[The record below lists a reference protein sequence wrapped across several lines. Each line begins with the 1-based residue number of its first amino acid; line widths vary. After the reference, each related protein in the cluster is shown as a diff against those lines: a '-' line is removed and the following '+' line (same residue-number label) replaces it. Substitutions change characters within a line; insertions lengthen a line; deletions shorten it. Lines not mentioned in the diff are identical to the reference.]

1 MGRRKKDQTEGE
13 QLDLIDVSPANSKEI
28 IKQARIYKKAQA
40 ERCEALAEEVESK
53 QKLLSL
59 IKEAGL
65 KPLEDGVIRFRL
77 DGFTIT
83 VKPRDEL
90 VKVKDDSEDE

>member
-1 MGRRKKDQTEGE
+1 MGRRKKAETEGG
-13 QLDLIDVSPANSKEI
+13 QLDLIDVSPANGKEI

-40 ERCEALAEEVESK
+40 ERIEALAEEVESK
-53 QKLLSL
+53 QKLLAL
-59 IKEAGL
+59 VKEANL

-90 VKVKDDSEDE
+90 VKVKDDSEEE

>member
-1 MGRRKKDQTEGE
+1 MVRRKKDQTEGE
-13 QLDLIDVSPANSKEI
+13 QLDLIDVSPPNSKEI
-28 IKQARIYKKAQA
+28 IKYARIYKKAQA
-40 ERCEALAEEVESK
+40 ERQEALAREVESK

-65 KPLEDGVIRFRL
+65 KPLENGVIRFRL
-77 DGFTIT
+77 DGYTIT

-90 VKVKDDSEDE
+90 VRVKDDSEEE